1 MEYCCNGSTESFH
14 SISENFNEQEFRD
27 ERARVKFRA
36 VGDAL
41 GVPSVEAAMFCLVG
55 FGESTKRGF
64 WGRKHIHKL
73 VSLKDTQALNDRVF
87 S

>member
-36 VGDAL
+36 VADAL
-41 GVPSVEAAMFCLVG
+41 ASRPWRQRCSAWWDS
-55 FGESTKRGF
+55 GESTERGLWVENTSTNSF
-64 WGRKHIHKL
+64 RL
-73 VSLKDTQALNDRVF
+73 
-87 S
+87 